1 MAGLPIQSAPTYRCV
16 LPSDGREI
24 KFRPFLVKEQKVLV
38 LARESENARE
48 TLEAVKTLINNVT
61 FGEVDSNELPMID
74 MEYLFIKI
82 RAVSVGETSEIHLNC
97 SNGDCKGTGEVVV
110 NLDEVKVVG
119 EVPDDTIMINDDVGI
134 VLKLI
139 RVKDIGGIDELPE
152 AEQVIELLKRS
163 VVRIFDAENVHD
175 ISDIASK
182 DLDEFIDNLAFG
194 QLEQLG
200 DFFDK
205 APKLQKEVEFKC
217 NTCETINTRML
228 EGLQSFF

>member
-1 MAGLPIQSAPTYRCV
+1 M
-16 LPSDGREI
+16 
-24 KFRPFLVKEQKVLV
+24 
-38 LARESENARE
+38 LARESENARD

-97 SNGDCKGTGEVVV
+97 LNGDCKGTGEVVV
-110 NLDEVKVVG
+110 NLDEIEVVG
-119 EVPDDTIMINDDVGI
+119 EIPNDTIMISDDVGI

-139 RVKDIGGIDELPE
+139 RVKDISGIDELPD

-163 VVRIFDAENVHD
+163 IVRIFDKENVHD
-175 ISDIASK
+175 ISDISSK

-194 QLEQLG
+194 QLELLG

>member
-1 MAGLPIQSAPTYRCV
+1 M
-16 LPSDGREI
+16 
-24 KFRPFLVKEQKVLV
+24 
-38 LARESENARE
+38 LARESDNAKD

-61 FGEVDSNELPMID
+61 FEKIDANELAMVD
-74 MEYLFIKI
+74 MEYLFIKV
-82 RAVSVGETSEIHLNC
+82 RAVSVGETSNIHLNC

-119 EVPDDTIMINDDVGI
+119 EIPDPTIMINDDVGV
-134 VLKLI
+134 VLQLM
-139 RVKDIGGIDELPE
+139 RVKDISGIEELPE

-163 VVRIFDAENVHD
+163 IVRIFDAENVHEASD
-175 ISDIASK
+175 ISSK

-194 QLEQLG
+194 QLDTLG
-200 DFFDK
+200 EFFDK